1 MIERKKL
8 ALSSKEVV
16 CAPSSA
22 NPPSCSLESM
32 LIDENKPLAPLTTFG
47 IGGPARWFAEAAS
60 EDEIVEATAWAA
72 QRGVPLFVLGGGSN
86 LLVADAGFDGLVLR
100 VGLCGITATDE
111 PGERIY
117 QVAAGESWDYFVAF
131 STEAGCAG
139 IECLAGIPGTV
150 GGTPVQNVGAY
161 GQEVASAIVRVRAFD
176 LQTRAFVEFAAAECG
191 FAYRRSRFNSTDRGR
206 YIVTRVDYRLTP
218 GGAPTVRY
226 ADLQRALAELQAE
239 GREASLVEVAALVRR
254 VRQLKGMLL
263 VEGDPDCRSA
273 GSFFK
278 NPVVG
283 EERLRQIAALCGKE
297 PPRFPAGPEPEN
309 QGKVKLPAAWLI
321 EQSSFSK
328 GYTLGRAAVSSRH
341 TLALTN
347 RGGATAAEVLA
358 LAWQIV
364 AAVEGRFGIRLEM
377 EPVMVGF

>member
-1 MIERKKL
+1 
-8 ALSSKEVV
+8 
-16 CAPSSA
+16 
-22 NPPSCSLESM
+22 M
-32 LIDENKPLAPLTTFG
+32 LIEENKPLAPFTTFG
-47 IGGPARWFAEAAS
+47 IGGAARWFAEATS
-60 EDEIVEATAWAA
+60 EDEIAEAAAWAEHRA
-72 QRGVPLFVLGGGSN
+72 VPLFVLGGGSN
-86 LLVADAGFDGLVLR
+86 LLVADAGFNGLVLR
-100 VGLCGITATDE
+100 VSLRGITATDE
-111 PGERIY
+111 PGHRNY
-117 QVAAGESWDYFVAF
+117 QVAAGEDFDYFVAF
-131 STEAGCAG
+131 STQADCAG
-139 IECLAGIPGTV
+139 VECLAGIPGTV

-191 FAYRRSRFNSTDRGR
+191 FAYRRSRFNTVDRGR
-206 YIVTRVDYRLTP
+206 YVVTRVDYRLTP

-226 ADLQRALAELQAE
+226 IDLQRALAELQAE
-239 GREASLVEVAALVRR
+239 GREASLAEVAALVRR

-278 NPVVG
+278 NPLVSD
-283 EERLRQIAALCGKE
+283 EQLRHIAALSGKE

-321 EQSSFSK
+321 EQSGFSK
-328 GYTLGRAAVSSRH
+328 GYALGRAAVSSRH

-358 LAWQIV
+358 LAGQIV